1 MRGAGM
7 IDYKIFELGDI
18 DLQGGLRLRGA
29 RLAYQTYGEL
39 NARKDNVIVFP
50 TFFSSQHTANEP
62 MIGAGKA
69 LEPANYFIIVPN
81 LFGNGIS
88 SSPSNTPAPYDRARF
103 PQITYFDNIMCQH
116 RLVTEQFGIEKIKLV
131 CGFSMGAQQ
140 TFHWGALFPD
150 MVERIAPWC
159 GSARTARHN
168 FVFLE
173 GVKAALRADDAWK
186 GGWYDS
192 PPEKG
197 LRAMARVYAG
207 WAPSQDFYREK
218 VYLDLGF
225 SSLED
230 YLITAWEG
238 RYLQLDA
245 NDILAMVATWQS
257 GDISDNPMYNGDF
270 EKALGSIKARAF
282 VMPSETDQYF
292 PPEDN
297 RIEVGLMPNAE
308 LRTIPTIW
316 GHTGGGPGRN
326 PVDTAFIDRQL
337 KELLA
342 G

>member
-1 MRGAGM
+1 MT
-7 IDYKIFELGDI
+7 DYQLFELGDV
-18 DLQGGLRLRGA
+18 DLQCGLRLRGA

-39 NARKDNVIVFP
+39 NSRRDNAIVFP
-50 TFFSSQHTANEP
+50 TFFSSRHEANEP
-62 MIGAGKA
+62 MIGPGMA
-69 LEPANYFIIVPN
+69 LDPSRYFIIVPC
-81 LFGNGIS
+81 LFGNGLS
-88 SSPSNTPAPYDRARF
+88 SSPSNTPEPYDRARF
-103 PQITYFDNIMCQH
+103 PLVSYYDNISFQR
-116 RLVTEQFGIEKIKLV
+116 RLVTEQFGIERLPLV

-140 TFHWGALFPD
+140 TFHWGALYPD

-159 GSARTARHN
+159 GSARTSRHN
-168 FVFLE
+168 HVFLE
-173 GVKAALRADDAWK
+173 GVKAALCADAAWNN
-186 GGWYDS
+186 GWYDS
-192 PPEKG
+192 PPTKG
-197 LRAMARVYAG
+197 LRAMSRVYAG
-207 WAPSQDFYREK
+207 WAPSQAFYREK

-245 NDILAMVATWQS
+245 NDILAMVATWQA
-257 GDISDNPMYNGDF
+257 GDISDNPLYQGDF

-282 VMPSETDQYF
+282 VMPSRTDQYF

-297 RIEVGLMPNAE
+297 EIEVGLMPNAE
-308 LRTIPTIW
+308 LRPIETIW

-342 G
+342 S